1 MKLGTA
7 KMNTP
12 PRKPTFP
19 AINGSRNLIG
29 RGPGQTTP
37 QGPAESAGAGMRNF
51 LKLLRRRWP
60 ILLVCALIVPA
71 AALIWS
77 LQQEKE
83 YSSTASILFR
93 SNTLVESLTGSTYF
107 SSSSEA
113 AREAQT
119 NVQLVSLGDA
129 SARTAK
135 KLAIP
140 GVTAAVVA
148 GSIEVS
154 LQGESEIADVTATIG
169 DPVLAQEIANTFA
182 HEYIATRR
190 DTDRQAVSEAQR
202 RLELQFENMSPEQVE
217 SARGERLANQIEEL
231 ETAASLQT
239 GNAEVVQNATINT
252 SPVSPHTKRNVALGL
267 VVGVLLGI
275 GLILLLEQLDTRIKD
290 VEEVEAAYELPIL
303 ARIPH
308 GKPTK
313 PDATNPVGLDTRA
326 IESFRMLHANL
337 RYFNVGRDLNT
348 LMITSA
354 VPGEGKT
361 TVSWGLA
368 VTECK
373 AGRSVLLIEADM
385 RQPSLIERIGG
396 DPNKGLSQV
405 LSGAQTLDAGIQ
417 KIQVGSKKRLDVL
430 LSGPI
435 PPNSSSLLESERMT
449 ELLEEAQDRYDLVVI
464 DSPPVVVS
472 DPIAL
477 MPQVSGLLVVARLG
491 RSRKDAARY
500 LNELLANP
508 EVFSLGAVANDA
520 APAREGYYMPKAGI
534 GAAI

>member
-7 KMNTP
+7 QMNTP
-12 PRKPTFP
+12 SRKPTFP

-29 RGPGQTTP
+29 RGPDHASP
-37 QGPAESAGAGMRNF
+37 QAPAESAGAGMRNF

-60 ILLVCALIVPA
+60 ILLVCGLIVPA

-77 LQQEKE
+77 LQQEKQ
-83 YSSTASILFR
+83 YSSTSSLLFR
-93 SNTLVESLTGSTYF
+93 SNTLVESLTGSTFF
-107 SSSSEA
+107 SSSTEA

-129 SARTAK
+129 SARTAE

-140 GVTAAVVA
+140 GVTAGVVA
-148 GSIEVS
+148 ESIEVS

-182 HEYIATRR
+182 REYIAARR
-190 DTDRQAVSEAQR
+190 DTDRKAVSEAQQ
-202 RLELQFENMSPEQVE
+202 RLELQYETMSPEQRE
-217 SARGERLANQIEEL
+217 SARGERLSNQIEEL

-239 GNAEVVQNATINT
+239 GNAEVVQNASVNA

-290 VEEVEAAYELPIL
+290 EEDVEAVYDLPIL

-308 GKPTK
+308 GKVTK
-313 PDATNPVGLDTRA
+313 PDSANPIGLDVRA
-326 IESFRMLHANL
+326 TESFRMLHANL

-354 VPGEGKT
+354 TPGEGKT
-361 TVSWGLA
+361 TVAWGLA

-373 AGRSVLLIEADM
+373 AGKSVLLIEGDM
-385 RQPSLIERIGG
+385 RQPSLIERVGG
-396 DPNKGLSQV
+396 NQTKGLSQV
-405 LSGAQTLDAGIQ
+405 LSGSQTLAEGIQ
-417 KIQVGSKKRLDVL
+417 KIQVGGNRPLDVL
-430 LSGPI
+430 LAGPI
-435 PPNSSSLLESERMT
+435 PPNSSTLLESELMT
-449 ELLEEAQDRYDLVVI
+449 ELLEEAKENYDLVVI

-520 APAREGYYMPKAGI
+520 APAWEGYYMPKAGI
-534 GAAI
+534 GAAT